1 MFSWSGH
8 TLTAAQ
14 HLNDIVDADFFRI
27 EPAEPYATNS
37 NEVVDVAQ
45 AEQTPTPAPRWR
57 KPLRIGIAI
66 APSTWDFPCDGTM
79 RRKSSRRS

>member
-45 AEQTPTPAPRWR
+45 AEQNANARPALAQTVEDWDSY
-57 KPLRIGIAI
+57 
-66 APSTWDFPCDGTM
+66 STIYLALT
-79 RRKSSRRS
+79 